1 VSTEFRKES
10 RTAHGGG
17 TADWRPTADPA
28 ALQRRAALLA
38 RTREFFAARG
48 VLEVETPVLSSGGS
62 SDPQIESLAT
72 RVSGMSGPFFLNT
85 SPEYSMKRLLAAGS
99 GDIYQLCKVF
109 RDGERGRWHNPEFT
123 LLEWYRL
130 GFDDAALMTE
140 VELLVARLLAPE
152 RLLEPAERLTYAD
165 ALRRYAGVDAHTAG
179 DVELERAAEK
189 HGVHCKADLDR
200 DAKLD
205 LLMGLVVGP
214 NLGRERPCF
223 ICDYPA
229 SQAALARLKPGQPPV
244 AARFELFLD
253 GIELANGFHELAD
266 AEEQRG
272 RFARDL
278 ATRRAR
284 GQVLPPVDERL
295 LAALA
300 AGMPDCAGVALGFD
314 RLVAIALGAARLS
327 QGMAFSID
335 NA

>member
-1 VSTEFRKES
+1 
-10 RTAHGGG
+10 
-17 TADWRPTADPA
+17 
-28 ALQRRAALLA
+28 
-38 RTREFFAARG
+38 
-48 VLEVETPVLSSGGS
+48 
-62 SDPQIESLAT
+62 
-72 RVSGMSGPFFLNT
+72 
-85 SPEYSMKRLLAAGS
+85 
-99 GDIYQLCKVF
+99 
-109 RDGERGRWHNPEFT
+109 
-123 LLEWYRL
+123 
-130 GFDDAALMTE
+130 
-140 VELLVARLLAPE
+140 
-152 RLLEPAERLTYAD
+152 
-165 ALRRYAGVDAHTAG
+165 VDAHNAG
-179 DVELERAAEK
+179 DIELMRAAEK
-189 HGVHCKADLDR
+189 HGVVCKAELDR

-223 ICDYPA
+223 VCDYPA